1 MDWKMGL
8 AVVELVLLV
17 VVEQLE
23 QKQTLIFKII
33 FTV

>member
-17 VVEQLE
+17 LVEQLE

-33 FTV
+33 FKV

>member
-33 FTV
+33 FKV

>member
-1 MDWKMGL
+1 MDWKMEL

-33 FTV
+33 FKV

>member
-23 QKQTLIFKII
+23 QKQTLIFKIV
-33 FTV
+33 FKV

>member
-17 VVEQLE
+17 VLEQLE

-33 FTV
+33 FKV

>member
-33 FTV
+33 LKV

>member
-23 QKQTLIFKII
+23 QKQTLIFKI
-33 FTV
+33 FFKV